1 MVDQISTEAL
11 TAWLS
16 TNVPGFRGPIWLEPF
31 TGGQSNPT
39 YRIVAASGTYVLRR
53 KPIGETLPS
62 AHAVD
67 REFRVLRALAG
78 TAVPVPKVH
87 ALCTDPGV
95 LGSMFYVMDFIEGRI
110 FWDPRLPELSRND
123 RSAIF
128 ASMNRTIAAIHT
140 LDPDALGLGDFGRR
154 DSYLQ
159 RQITRWT
166 RQYRSAELEPNPA
179 MDQLIDW
186 LPTNM
191 PSENG
196 SRIVHGDYRLDNVL
210 IHPTEPRVVAVLDWE
225 LATLGDPLADFA
237 YHMITWRISPDLFR
251 GLAGIDS
258 NASGIPDEAAYLAAY
273 LGAAGR
279 VKPPHWEFY
288 IILSLFRLSSILQ
301 GIAKRAVD
309 GTASDSRAAEIGVKA
324 RPLSQLA
331 WQFASSLPAA

>member
-1 MVDQISTEAL
+1 MVDQTNIEAL
-11 TAWLS
+11 TAWLLA
-16 TNVPGFRGPIWLEPF
+16 NVPGFRGPIRLEPF

-39 YRIVAASGTYVLRR
+39 YRIIAASGTYVLRR
-53 KPIGETLPS
+53 RPIGETLPS

-67 REFRVLRALAG
+67 REFRVLRALVD
-78 TAVPVPKVH
+78 TVVPVPKVH
-87 ALCTDPGV
+87 ALCTDLNV

-110 FWDPRLPELSRND
+110 FWDPRLPELSRKD
-123 RSAIF
+123 RGAIF
-128 ASMNRTIAAIHT
+128 ASMNHAIAAIHT

-154 DSYLQ
+154 DSYLR

-166 RQYRSAELEPNPA
+166 RQYRAAELSPNLA

-186 LPTNM
+186 LPANI
-191 PSENG
+191 PSEG
-196 SRIVHGDYRLDNVL
+196 DSRIVHGDYRLDNVL
-210 IHPTEPRVVAVLDWE
+210 IHPSEPRVIAVLDWE

-251 GLAGIDS
+251 GLAGHDLR
-258 NASGIPDEAAYLAAY
+258 AGGIPDEATYLAAY
-273 LGAAGR
+273 LHSAGR
-279 VKPPHWEFY
+279 EKPSHWEFY

-309 GTASDSRAAEIGVKA
+309 GTASDTRATEIGAKA

-331 WQFASSLPAA
+331 WQFASGLPAA